1 MKERRQYSEELKAE
15 AVKMV
20 AQDGLSHSEVAKKLS
35 IPKGTIGNWVAGFK
49 DEGKA
54 SWPGAPSIADLMSE
68 NARLRKELAEVKME
82 KEILKKATAY
92 FAKESLHGMRS

>member
-1 MKERRQYSEELKAE
+1 MKERRQYSSELRSE

-20 AQDGLSHSEVAKKLS
+20 AQDGLSHAEVAKKLG
-35 IPKGTIGNWVAGFK
+35 IPKGTIGNWIAGFK

-54 SWPGAPSIADLMSE
+54 SWPGAPSVADLMSE
-68 NARLRKELAEVKME
+68 NTRLRKELADAKME